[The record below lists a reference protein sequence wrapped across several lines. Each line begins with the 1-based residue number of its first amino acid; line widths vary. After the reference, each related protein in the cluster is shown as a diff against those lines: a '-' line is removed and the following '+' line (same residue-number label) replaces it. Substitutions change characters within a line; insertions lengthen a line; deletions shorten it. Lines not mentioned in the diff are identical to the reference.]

1 MSIANVLEAS
11 GTLEI
16 LEALPEV
23 LKEVLKA
30 FPEVLN
36 EVLKAFLE
44 VLKAFLEALK
54 PLIEVLVQGNVILQ
68 FLVFLVVMA
77 FIRH

>member
-16 LEALPEV
+16 LEALP
-23 LKEVLKA
+23 
-30 FPEVLN
+30 
-36 EVLKAFLE
+36 E

-68 FLVFLVVMA
+68 FLVFFVVMA